1 MILCHTLLATGWSCS
16 NVSGGLPR
24 VGPPSAVAGA
34 VPLQAAHATHDQWS
48 FHTEPECAPL
58 FLPRE
63 LHLLPGPLQPQR
75 AYPQVLP
82 GPGTQQRVG
91 VVSAICMQ
99 SMWKFFIT
107 HYIYSVAAYWFLV
120 YILFS
125 LLSNIASSPTKLL
138 CFTCTSSLIHQLP
151 AQYPSSIHD
160 AQTFSDAQQTLHNQV
175 FSNPSQLVVCKLS
188 SHISQNSIQE
198 LLRQFVKSA
207 NDQVSINA
215 WENGCMC
222 ICSVY
227 IGHCWL
233 KSASYNVAI
242 GNLVAKV
249 WLNASITLMITE
261 AFTQTISNPI

>member
-63 LHLLPGPLQPQR
+63 LHLLPDPLQSQK
-75 AYPQVLP
+75 AYPQVPP
-82 GPGTQQRVG
+82 GPGVQQRVG
-91 VVSAICMQ
+91 VVLAICMQ
-99 SMWKFFIT
+99 SMWN
-107 HYIYSVAAYWFLV
+107 YIYSVATYWFLV
-120 YILFS
+120 YYLFY

-188 SHISQNSIQE
+188 GHISQNSIQGM
-198 LLRQFVKSA
+198 LRDFVQSA
-207 NDQVSINA
+207 NDQVSING
-215 WENGCMC
+215 WENMAACVC
-222 ICSVY
+222 I
-227 IGHCWL
+227 
-233 KSASYNVAI
+233 
-242 GNLVAKV
+242 
-249 WLNASITLMITE
+249 
-261 AFTQTISNPI
+261 